1 MSTPYGG
8 NEPPQWGQAPQP
20 PGPQSGGFP
29 AAGQPQQPPP
39 SPQYGQEYGQQ
50 YGQQPPGFGRPP
62 QQQPYPQQYGQYPQQ
77 QFAGQQPGPFGQP
90 APARKGGKV
99 LWIVIGALVV
109 VVAALGITGFVTPG
123 FFVSH
128 VLDATAVQNGV
139 KDMLSQY
146 GTPADSVSCPPDQPV
161 KAGTTFT
168 CTASIGGQQQKV
180 LVTVK
185 DEDGL
190 YQVGMAGQ

>member
-20 PGPQSGGFP
+20 QQSPGYG
-29 AAGQPQQPPP
+29 QQPPP
-39 SPQYGQEYGQQ
+39 SPQYGQQ
-50 YGQQPPGFGRPP
+50 YGQQPPGFGQPT
-62 QQQPYPQQYGQYPQQ
+62 QQQPYPQQYGQHPQQ

-90 APARKGGKV
+90 EPARKGGNV

-109 VVAALGITGFVTPG
+109 VVATLGITGFVTPA

-168 CTASIGGQQQKV
+168 CTATIGGQQQKV

-185 DEDGL
+185 DKDGN